1 MEILNEQDFIFI
13 KKDELYQDYWF
24 ECNGDSQKI
33 LTKKYME
40 MCMVEVS
47 EVVYSKSEN
56 IIGVKRL
63 FPFNYD
69 VIIPDDNELK
79 NILLILV
86 SKVDKE
92 IVNNKE

>member
-79 NILLILV
+79 NILLTLV

-92 IVNNKE
+92 FIDKE

>member
-40 MCMVEVS
+40 MYMVEVS

-79 NILLILV
+79 NILLTLV